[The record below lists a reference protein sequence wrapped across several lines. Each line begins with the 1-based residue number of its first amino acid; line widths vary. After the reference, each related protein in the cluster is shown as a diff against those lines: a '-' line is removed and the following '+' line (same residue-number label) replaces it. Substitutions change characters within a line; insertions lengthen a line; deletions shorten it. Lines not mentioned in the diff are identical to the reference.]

1 MNGIDTIRMQYI
13 TESELSEL
21 LNVDTKRIRDLRSS
35 HINGKQKFIDH
46 IKPTSKSILY
56 RLQDVFTYLESQ
68 KIHSFGKDENLSREK
83 IINDDKDNYGHF

>member
-1 MNGIDTIRMQYI
+1 MNAIDTIRMQYI

-35 HINGKQKFIDH
+35 HINGKREFIDH

-56 RLQDVFTYLESQ
+56 RIQDVFIYLENQ
-68 KIHSFGKDENLSREK
+68 KIYSFGKDQILSSEK
-83 IINDDKDNYGHF
+83 IINDNED